1 MNGRAVGAELG
12 ERAGGRDAGTRTA
25 APRAATQWRTC
36 CSATTTRRAAADDLP
51 ALGRPDPDVL
61 QLPEHR
67 PPVRQGES
75 AVHPRYF
82 DSPNGPLYP
91 FGYGL
96 SYTTFSLSDLKLSSL
111 DDGAQRQANRQRH
124 AENTGKY
131 DGATVVQL
139 YLQDV
144 TASVSR
150 PVKELRNFKK
160 VTLKAGQSQQVELPI
175 SEDDLKFYNA
185 SLKWGGAGQIQRVRR
200 PDSTT
205 CRRTVL
211 PLK

>member
-1 MNGRAVGAELG
+1 MARNGKL
-12 ERAGGRDAGTRTA
+12 TA
-25 APRAATQWRTC
+25 SVT
-36 CSATTTRRAAADDLP
+36 
-51 ALGRPDPDVL
+51 
-61 QLPEHR
+61 
-67 PPVRQGES
+67 
-75 AVHPRYF
+75 
-82 DSPNGPLYP
+82 
-91 FGYGL
+91 
-96 SYTTFSLSDLKLSSL
+96 LK
-111 DDGAQRQANRQRH
+111 
-124 AENTGKY
+124 NTGKY

-185 SLKWGGAGQIQRVRR
+185 SLKWGRSRANSTCSSART
-200 PDSTT
+200 PTT

-211 PLK
+211 R

>member
-1 MNGRAVGAELG
+1 MARNGKL
-12 ERAGGRDAGTRTA
+12 TA
-25 APRAATQWRTC
+25 SVT
-36 CSATTTRRAAADDLP
+36 
-51 ALGRPDPDVL
+51 
-61 QLPEHR
+61 
-67 PPVRQGES
+67 
-75 AVHPRYF
+75 
-82 DSPNGPLYP
+82 
-91 FGYGL
+91 
-96 SYTTFSLSDLKLSSL
+96 LK
-111 DDGAQRQANRQRH
+111 
-124 AENTGKY
+124 NTGKY

-200 PDSTT
+200 HDSDNVQAHSFT
-205 CRRTVL
+205 
-211 PLK
+211 LK